1 MSGIHTY
8 MISTEERILLRLIRD
23 SNLKNEKKGPSGP
36 FFLLLAFDFQFPIL
50 IRKI

>member
-23 SNLKNEKKGPSGP
+23 SNLKNEKKGLRAL
-36 FFLLLAFDFQFPIL
+36 FFTS
-50 IRKI
+50 RV